1 MFRNDNGLVL
11 YNASVHPPLIFFVAE
26 KPFFFFLN
34 KSVMCKV
41 NLLSPNQNTAISI
54 SLVRSQVLKRSIK
67 QSFQDHLFDL

>member
-1 MFRNDNGLVL
+1 MFGNDNGLAL
-11 YNASVHPPLIFFVAE
+11 YNASVHSLLIFFVAE
-26 KPFFFFLN
+26 KPFFFN